1 VGGDVT
7 VPRYALVGLPA
18 PWCSPHLAVVRGL
31 AWLWSVGHEADVV
44 VGGWVPYGRTMEI
57 VLVRHGQPE
66 WVRDGLA
73 VGNPPLTDLGLRQAE
88 QVAVALADEHFDE
101 VLVSPLQRTRQ
112 TAAPYLAATGRDE
125 VIAPWLEEIRDPGWA
140 GSPMEKAEQ
149 AYAEMR
155 AQHPEQRWGGLDGGE
170 SVRDFVDRIHL
181 GAELF
186 LNERGVARH
195 PLDLPVWTM
204 DQPGRRILAF
214 AHAGTN
220 SVLIGHLLGLV
231 PTPWEW
237 DRFQIGHCSVSRIS
251 SMPVGE
257 FHAFGLVK
265 LSDVEHLGLD
275 DRSR

>member
-1 VGGDVT
+1 MRHGIDE
-7 VPRYALVGLPA
+7 AA
-18 PWCSPHLAVVRGL
+18 CAAV
-31 AWLWSVGHEADVV
+31 S
-44 VGGWVPYGRTMEI
+44 YGRGMEI
-57 VLVRHGQPE
+57 ILVRHGQPE

-73 VGNPPLTDLGLRQAE
+73 VGNPPLTDLGQRQAQ
-88 QVAVALADEHFDE
+88 QVAEALAEEHFDE

-112 TAAPYLAATGRDE
+112 TAAPFLAATGRDE

-155 AQHPEQRWGGLDGGE
+155 AQPPEHRWGGLDGGE
-170 SVRDFVDRIHL
+170 AVRDFVDRIHL
-181 GAELF
+181 GADMF
-186 LNERGVARH
+186 LAERGVTRH
-195 PLDLPVWTM
+195 PHDLPVWQM
-204 DQPGRRILAF
+204 ENPGRRILLF

-220 SVLIGHLLGLV
+220 SVVIGHLLGLV

-237 DRFQIGHCSVSRIS
+237 DRFQIGHCSVSRVS

-265 LSDVEHLGLD
+265 LSDVEHLGID